1 MQTTLDFLPTLV
13 LKDILNEKQTKTKM
27 GMGIMLIKM
36 FVLKVIILKENF
48 QRIMK
53 SIIVE
58 KVVPVVTQVVQ
69 RNKIVDSSE
78 LTAAKFLIYFF
89 L

>member
-1 MQTTLDFLPTLV
+1 MQTALDFLPTLV

-27 GMGIMLIKM
+27 GIGIMLIKM
-36 FVLKVIILKENF
+36 FALKVIILKENF

>member
-1 MQTTLDFLPTLV
+1 MQTALDFLPTLV

-36 FVLKVIILKENF
+36 CVLKVIILKENF

>member
-1 MQTTLDFLPTLV
+1 MQTALDFLPTLV

-36 FVLKVIILKENF
+36 FALKVIILKENF

>member
-1 MQTTLDFLPTLV
+1 MQTALDFLPTLV

>member
-1 MQTTLDFLPTLV
+1 MQTALDFLPTLV

-36 FVLKVIILKENF
+36 FILKVIILKENF

>member
-1 MQTTLDFLPTLV
+1 MQTALDFLPTLV

-58 KVVPVVTQVVQ
+58 KVVPVVAQVVQ

>member
-1 MQTTLDFLPTLV
+1 MQTALDFLPTLV

-58 KVVPVVTQVVQ
+58 RVVPVVTQVVQ